1 MTTAEAPLRV
11 LLVDDEPLSRRALR
25 QLLDMRPD
33 VEVVGECGDVH
44 TARQQLDQVDAVLL
58 DIEMPGESGLALA
71 RERNAFPLPALVFV
85 TAFDRY
91 AVPAFATEAL
101 DYLCKP
107 VLATDLQ
114 RALGRVRDHV
124 TRHRATSV
132 ETASGRAA
140 ALPMPPT
147 LLPPLPPPLLVRTG
161 RLEEVIAWD
170 TVDCVEA
177 DDVYAAV
184 HVGARRWLLRQSLGT
199 LIATLPPRDF
209 LRVHR
214 SWIVRRGAVRALRT
228 GRGGLQLLLHSGRV
242 VPVSRRSAAA
252 VREWARGG

>member
-1 MTTAEAPLRV
+1 MTPPRGTPLRV

-25 QLLDMRPD
+25 QLLDTRHD
-33 VEVVGECGDVH
+33 VHVVGEYGDVH
-44 TARQQLDQVDAVLL
+44 SARPRLADVDAILL
-58 DIEMPGESGLALA
+58 DIEMPGESGLVLA
-71 RERNAFPLPALVFV
+71 RERSAHPLPALVFV

-107 VLATDLQ
+107 VLAADLE
-114 RALGRVRDHV
+114 RALGRIHEHV
-124 TRHRATSV
+124 ARHRVATTTT
-132 ETASGRAA
+132 EASQVDAPA
-140 ALPMPPT
+140 
-147 LLPPLPPPLLVRTG
+147 LPPPLLVRTG
-161 RLEEVIAWD
+161 RLEEVVAWD

-199 LIATLPPRDF
+199 LISTLPPRDF

-214 SWIVRRGAVRALRT
+214 SWIVRRGAVRALRS
-228 GRGGLQLLLHSGRV
+228 GRGGLQLLLHSGKV